1 MAAAGGAERS
11 PRRPRGA
18 VQPPDPSARIRSPC
32 WDLQLLYTAE
42 GAHRGVARA
51 AEGPSR
57 GRALTAAACQASVGG
72 GGGAKGGAAMAAP
85 RGRAAWPRCTR
96 RRAPP
101 RRAESPHRLR
111 RRRRRTIAAPASWEG
126 VG

>member
-57 GRALTAAACQASVGG
+57 GRALPAS
-72 GGGAKGGAAMAAP
+72 P
-85 RGRAAWPRCTR
+85 R
-96 RRAPP
+96 RRY
-101 RRAESPHRLR
+101 RRRMPGLSR
-111 RRRRRTIAAPASWEG
+111 RRRQQRKEALQ
-126 VG
+126 